1 MKKEKHL
8 EINENNYKGYVELYK
23 TKLITP
29 DREKKEKLKSTL
41 IGLGFMFVIPFISI
55 SFFKSINFNCSAELG
70 LSLLLSMFA
79 ADIGYI
85 FLSIKSSEKK
95 TKLQIKEKYP
105 YIDLSLDMM
114 EVEKALKE
122 AKILV
127 YDENHVLLDVKS
139 YEQRLKIEK
148 GIRENLEKQDNKEN
162 KKLDEL
168 IKDSEQK
175 VKENTDSME
184 EYKANI
190 KQEKIRLETL
200 KRIKQERE
208 NQVFYE
214 KTNNIEMSSQE
225 KGLVLRKQKED

>member
-1 MKKEKHL
+1 M
-8 EINENNYKGYVELYK
+8 
-23 TKLITP
+23 
-29 DREKKEKLKSTL
+29 
-41 IGLGFMFVIPFISI
+41 
-55 SFFKSINFNCSAELG
+55 
-70 LSLLLSMFA
+70 
-79 ADIGYI
+79 
-85 FLSIKSSEKK
+85 
-95 TKLQIKEKYP
+95 QIKEKYP
-105 YIDLSLDMM
+105 YVDLSLDMN

-122 AKILV
+122 AKVLV
-127 YDENHVLLDVKS
+127 YEENHVLLDVKS

>member
-8 EINENNYKGYVELYK
+8 EINENNYKGYAELYK

-41 IGLGFMFVIPFISI
+41 IGLGVMFVIPFISI

-85 FLSIKSSEKK
+85 FSSIKSSEKK

-127 YDENHVLLDVKS
+127 YEGNHVLLDVKS
-139 YEQRLKIEK
+139 YEQRLESEK
-148 GIRENLEKQDNKEN
+148 EIREGLEKQDNNEN
-162 KKLDEL
+162 LDEL

-175 VKENTDSME
+175 IKDNTDSME
-184 EYKANI
+184 EYKDNI
-190 KQEKIRLETL
+190 KQEKIRLEAL
-200 KRIKQERE
+200 KRIREERE

-214 KTNNIEMSSQE
+214 KTNNIEMPSQE
-225 KGLVLRKQKED
+225 KGVVLRKQKED

>member
-29 DREKKEKLKSTL
+29 DREKKENLKSTL

-95 TKLQIKEKYP
+95 TKLQIKEKSP

-139 YEQRLKIEK
+139 YEQRLESEK
-148 GIRENLEKQDNKEN
+148 EIREGLEKKDNNEN
-162 KKLDEL
+162 LDEL

-175 VKENTDSME
+175 IKDNTYSME

-190 KQEKIRLETL
+190 KQEKIRLEAL

-208 NQVFYE
+208 NQAFSEE
-214 KTNNIEMSSQE
+214 KNNIEIPSQE

>member
-8 EINENNYKGYVELYK
+8 EINENNYKGNVELYK

-41 IGLGFMFVIPFISI
+41 IGLGVMFVIPFISI

-85 FLSIKSSEKK
+85 FSSIKSSEKK

-105 YIDLSLDMM
+105 YIDLSLDML

-139 YEQRLKIEK
+139 YEQRLKFEK
-148 GIRENLEKQDNKEN
+148 EIKKELEKQDNNEN
-162 KKLDEL
+162 LDEL

-175 VKENTDSME
+175 IKDNTDSME
-184 EYKANI
+184 EYKDNI
-190 KQEKIRLETL
+190 KQEKIRLEAL
-200 KRIKQERE
+200 KRIREERE

-214 KTNNIEMSSQE
+214 KTNNIEMPSQE

>member
-23 TKLITP
+23 KNWMTVDEIKKMFKKILIGGGICLVISVITILATSS
-29 DREKKEKLKSTL
+29 KEITTL
-41 IGLGFMFVIPFISI
+41 ILCSEIVAYSVYFFGFY
-55 SFFKSINFNCSAELG
+55 KKDN
-70 LSLLLSMFA
+70 
-79 ADIGYI
+79 
-85 FLSIKSSEKK
+85 EKI
-95 TKLQIKEKYP
+95 KLQIKEKYP

-148 GIRENLEKQDNKEN
+148 GIRESLEKQDNKEN

>member
-23 TKLITP
+23 TKFITP
-29 DREKKEKLKSTL
+29 DREKKETLKSTL

-139 YEQRLKIEK
+139 YEQRLESEK
-148 GIRENLEKQDNKEN
+148 EIREGLEKKDNNEN
-162 KKLDEL
+162 LDEL

-175 VKENTDSME
+175 IKDNTYSME

-190 KQEKIRLETL
+190 KQEKIRLEAL

-208 NQVFYE
+208 NQAFSEE
-214 KTNNIEMSSQE
+214 KNNIEIPSQE

>member
-23 TKLITP
+23 KNWMTVDEIKKMFKKILIGGGICLVISVITILATSS
-29 DREKKEKLKSTL
+29 KEITTL
-41 IGLGFMFVIPFISI
+41 ILCSEIVAYSVYFFGFY
-55 SFFKSINFNCSAELG
+55 KKDNE
-70 LSLLLSMFA
+70 
-79 ADIGYI
+79 
-85 FLSIKSSEKK
+85 K

-139 YEQRLKIEK
+139 YEQRLESEK
-148 GIRENLEKQDNKEN
+148 EIREGLEKKDNNEN
-162 KKLDEL
+162 LDEL

-175 VKENTDSME
+175 IKDNTYSME

-190 KQEKIRLETL
+190 KQEKIRLEAL

-208 NQVFYE
+208 NQAFSEE
-214 KTNNIEMSSQE
+214 KNNIEIPSQE

>member
-23 TKLITP
+23 KNWMTVDEIKEMFKKILIGGGICLVISVITILATSS
-29 DREKKEKLKSTL
+29 KEITTL
-41 IGLGFMFVIPFISI
+41 ILCSEIVAYSVYFFGFY
-55 SFFKSINFNCSAELG
+55 KKDN
-70 LSLLLSMFA
+70 
-79 ADIGYI
+79 
-85 FLSIKSSEKK
+85 EKI
-95 TKLQIKEKYP
+95 KLQIKEKYP
-105 YIDLSLDMM
+105 YVDLSLDMN

-122 AKILV
+122 AKVLV
-127 YDENHVLLDVKS
+127 YEENHVLLDVKS

>member
-23 TKLITP
+23 TKWITP
-29 DREKKEKLKSTL
+29 DREKKENLKSTL

-114 EVEKALKE
+114 KVEKALKE

-139 YEQRLKIEK
+139 YEQRLESEK
-148 GIRENLEKQDNKEN
+148 EIREGLEKKDNNEN
-162 KKLDEL
+162 LDEL

-175 VKENTDSME
+175 IKDNTYSME

-190 KQEKIRLETL
+190 KQEKIRLEAL

-208 NQVFYE
+208 NQAFSEE
-214 KTNNIEMSSQE
+214 KNNIEIPSQE

>member
-29 DREKKEKLKSTL
+29 DREKKENLKSTL

-139 YEQRLKIEK
+139 YEQRLESEK
-148 GIRENLEKQDNKEN
+148 EIREGLEKKDNNEN
-162 KKLDEL
+162 LDEL

-175 VKENTDSME
+175 IKDNTYSME

-190 KQEKIRLETL
+190 KQEKIRLEAL

-208 NQVFYE
+208 NQAFSEE
-214 KTNNIEMSSQE
+214 KNNIEIPSQE

>member
-23 TKLITP
+23 TKWITR

-41 IGLGFMFVIPFISI
+41 IGLGVMFVIPFISI

-127 YDENHVLLDVKS
+127 YDENHVLLDIKS
-139 YEQRLKIEK
+139 YEQRLESEK
-148 GIRENLEKQDNKEN
+148 EIREGLEKKDNNEN
-162 KKLDEL
+162 LDEL

-175 VKENTDSME
+175 IKDNTYSME

-190 KQEKIRLETL
+190 KQEKIRLEAL

-208 NQVFYE
+208 NQAFSEE
-214 KTNNIEMSSQE
+214 KNNIEIPSQE

>member
-29 DREKKEKLKSTL
+29 DREKKENLKSTL

-85 FLSIKSSEKK
+85 FLSIESSEKK

-139 YEQRLKIEK
+139 YEQRLESEK
-148 GIRENLEKQDNKEN
+148 EIREGLEKKDNNEN
-162 KKLDEL
+162 LDEL

-175 VKENTDSME
+175 IKDNTYSME

-190 KQEKIRLETL
+190 KQEKIRLEAL

-208 NQVFYE
+208 NQAFSEE
-214 KTNNIEMSSQE
+214 KNNIEIPSQE

>member
-29 DREKKEKLKSTL
+29 DREKKENLKSTL
-41 IGLGFMFVIPFISI
+41 IGLGVMFVIPFISI

-85 FLSIKSSEKK
+85 FSSIKSSEKK

-139 YEQRLKIEK
+139 YEQRLESEK
-148 GIRENLEKQDNKEN
+148 EIREGLEKKDNNEN
-162 KKLDEL
+162 LDEL

-175 VKENTDSME
+175 IKDNTDSME
-184 EYKANI
+184 EYKDNI
-190 KQEKIRLETL
+190 KQEKIRLEAL
-200 KRIKQERE
+200 KRIREERE

-214 KTNNIEMSSQE
+214 KTNNIEMPSQE

>member
-1 MKKEKHL
+1 MKKEKYL

-139 YEQRLKIEK
+139 YEQRLESEK
-148 GIRENLEKQDNKEN
+148 EIREGLEKKDNNEN
-162 KKLDEL
+162 LDEL

-175 VKENTDSME
+175 IKDNTYSME

-190 KQEKIRLETL
+190 KQEKIRLEAL

-208 NQVFYE
+208 NQAFSEE
-214 KTNNIEMSSQE
+214 KNNIEIPSQE

>member
-23 TKLITP
+23 KNWMTVDEIKKMFKKILIGGGICLVISVITILATSS
-29 DREKKEKLKSTL
+29 KEITTL
-41 IGLGFMFVIPFISI
+41 ILCSEIVAYSVYFFGFY
-55 SFFKSINFNCSAELG
+55 KKDNE
-70 LSLLLSMFA
+70 
-79 ADIGYI
+79 
-85 FLSIKSSEKK
+85 K

-105 YIDLSLDMM
+105 YIDLSLDMN

-122 AKILV
+122 AKVLV
-127 YDENHVLLDVKS
+127 YEENHVLLDVKS

-148 GIRENLEKQDNKEN
+148 GIRESLEKQDNKEN

-175 VKENTDSME
+175 VKDNTYSME

-190 KQEKIRLETL
+190 KQEKIRLEAL

-208 NQVFYE
+208 NQAFSEE
-214 KTNNIEMSSQE
+214 KNNIEIPSQE

>member
-79 ADIGYI
+79 TDIGYI

-139 YEQRLKIEK
+139 YEQRLESEK
-148 GIRENLEKQDNKEN
+148 EIREGLEKKDNNEN
-162 KKLDEL
+162 LDEL

-175 VKENTDSME
+175 IKDNTYSME

-190 KQEKIRLETL
+190 KQEKIRLEAL

-208 NQVFYE
+208 NQVFSEE
-214 KTNNIEMSSQE
+214 KNNIEMPSQE

>member
-29 DREKKEKLKSTL
+29 DRGKKETLKSTL

-139 YEQRLKIEK
+139 YEQRLESEK
-148 GIRENLEKQDNKEN
+148 EIREGLEKKDNNEN
-162 KKLDEL
+162 LDEL

-175 VKENTDSME
+175 IKDNTYSME

-190 KQEKIRLETL
+190 KQEKIRLEAL

-208 NQVFYE
+208 NQAFSEE
-214 KTNNIEMSSQE
+214 KNNIEIPSQE

>member
-41 IGLGFMFVIPFISI
+41 IGLGVMFVIPFISI

-85 FLSIKSSEKK
+85 FSSIKSSEKK

-105 YIDLSLDMM
+105 YIDLSLDML

-122 AKILV
+122 AKVLV
-127 YDENHVLLDVKS
+127 YEENHVLLDVKS
-139 YEQRLKIEK
+139 YEQRLKFEK
-148 GIRENLEKQDNKEN
+148 EIKKELEKQDNNEN
-162 KKLDEL
+162 LDEL
-168 IKDSEQK
+168 IKDGEQK
-175 VKENTDSME
+175 IKENTDSME
-184 EYKANI
+184 EYKDNI
-190 KQEKIRLETL
+190 KQEKIRLEAL
-200 KRIKQERE
+200 KRIREERE

-214 KTNNIEMSSQE
+214 KTNNIEMPSQE

>member
-41 IGLGFMFVIPFISI
+41 IGLGVMFVIPFISI

-85 FLSIKSSEKK
+85 FSSIKSSEKK

-139 YEQRLKIEK
+139 YEQRLKFEK
-148 GIRENLEKQDNKEN
+148 EIKKELEKQDNNEN
-162 KKLDEL
+162 LDEL

-184 EYKANI
+184 EYKDNI
-190 KQEKIRLETL
+190 KQEKIRLEAL

-208 NQVFYE
+208 NQVFSEE
-214 KTNNIEMSSQE
+214 KNNIEMPSQE

>member
-1 MKKEKHL
+1 
-8 EINENNYKGYVELYK
+8 
-23 TKLITP
+23 
-29 DREKKEKLKSTL
+29 
-41 IGLGFMFVIPFISI
+41 MFVIPFISI

-85 FLSIKSSEKK
+85 FSSIKSSEKK

-105 YIDLSLDMM
+105 YIDLSLDML

-139 YEQRLKIEK
+139 YEQRLKFEK
-148 GIRENLEKQDNKEN
+148 EIKKELEKQDNNEN
-162 KKLDEL
+162 LDEL

-184 EYKANI
+184 EYKDNI
-190 KQEKIRLETL
+190 KQEKIRLEAL

-208 NQVFYE
+208 NQVFSEE
-214 KTNNIEMSSQE
+214 KNNIEMPSQE

>member
-29 DREKKEKLKSTL
+29 DREKKETLKSTL

-105 YIDLSLDMM
+105 YVDLSLDMN

-122 AKILV
+122 AKVLV
-127 YDENHVLLDVKS
+127 YEKNHVLLDVKS
-139 YEQRLKIEK
+139 YEQRLESEK
-148 GIRENLEKQDNKEN
+148 EIREGLEKKDNNEN
-162 KKLDEL
+162 LDEL

-175 VKENTDSME
+175 IKDNTYSME

-190 KQEKIRLETL
+190 KQEKIRLEAL

-208 NQVFYE
+208 NQAFSEE
-214 KTNNIEMSSQE
+214 KNNIEIPSQE